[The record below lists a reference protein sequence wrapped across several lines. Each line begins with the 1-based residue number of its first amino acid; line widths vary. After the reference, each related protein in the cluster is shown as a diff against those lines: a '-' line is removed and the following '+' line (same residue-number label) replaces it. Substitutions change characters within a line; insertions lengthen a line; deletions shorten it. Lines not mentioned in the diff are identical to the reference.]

1 MQILGFNFKSKA
13 EKERD
18 EKNYRERVFPG
29 GEEEREKVRKALT
42 QRLPGKD
49 EKDLMLCY
57 VHIRD
62 QMTGKKLSFE
72 QVVSE
77 IGKIQW
83 LSFADQEMLLGI
95 REVMEQICVGNR
107 LELNTEE
114 NVLKESQADA
124 KEQLSLFIDKE
135 LKEQAEELFGELG
148 MSVEQAVVLFL
159 KQAVNEQGIPFEIRR
174 KK

>member
-1 MQILGFNFKSKA
+1 
-13 EKERD
+13 
-18 EKNYRERVFPG
+18 
-29 GEEEREKVRKALT
+29 
-42 QRLPGKD
+42 
-49 EKDLMLCY
+49 
-57 VHIRD
+57 
-62 QMTGKKLSFE
+62 
-72 QVVSE
+72 
-77 IGKIQW
+77 
-83 LSFADQEMLLGI
+83 
-95 REVMEQICVGNR
+95 MEQICVGNR

-114 NVLKESQADA
+114 NVLKESQADV